1 VSFSQRLPQVKEEGA
16 THWVGRPLARISFV
30 AVLRCLTP
38 PLPAPVQERRIVRSV
53 LGTSVAV
60 LVAVALLAS
69 VAAVALHEPRQGEQ
83 RSAGRALA
91 RPHRPPGPSKFRWR
105 GFCRDCAV
113 RNTSWQVQQSTDES
127 HRCLAHAWILLR
139 TTRRAIPRTG
149 SRRCTFPRSACAPPT
164 EQPPRR
170 L

>member
-1 VSFSQRLPQVKEEGA
+1 MSFSQRLPQVKEEGA

-38 PLPAPVQERRIVRSV
+38 PLPAPVQERRIVRSAV

-91 RPHRPPGPSKFRWR
+91 RPHRPPG
-105 GFCRDCAV
+105 AI
-113 RNTSWQVQQSTDES
+113 QVP
-127 HRCLAHAWILLR
+127 LARLLPR
-139 TTRRAIPRTG
+139 LRRAQHVMAGAAKHRREPPLLGPRVDIVAHHA
-149 SRRCTFPRSACAPPT
+149 SRDPSHW
-164 EQPPRR
+164 Q
-170 L
+170 